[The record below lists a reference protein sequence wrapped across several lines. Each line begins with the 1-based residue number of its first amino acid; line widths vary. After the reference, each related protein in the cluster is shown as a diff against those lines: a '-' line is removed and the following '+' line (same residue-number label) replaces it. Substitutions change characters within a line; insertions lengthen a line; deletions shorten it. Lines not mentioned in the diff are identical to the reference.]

1 MLNML
6 WRQHNSYLGT
16 VAVQKK
22 NTPRHEIKIVQNC
35 HQTLWNW
42 NWGHL
47 IKLVEDWFT
56 QQATNFQNK
65 LPDEVMEADVS
76 MFKKNMDEFMDN
88 KSITTSQRGQMC
100 VTLKFPAKQ
109 LWIRGI
115 SEQKWSYSQ
124 LFPNDISSATVSR
137 GKKKVLNYL
146 TQ

>member
-1 MLNML
+1 MLNVL

-22 NTPRHEIKIVQNC
+22 PPRRHEIKTVQSC

-42 NWGHL
+42 NGGHL

-65 LPDEVMEADVS
+65 LPDEVTEADVS
-76 MFKKNMDEFMDN
+76 MFKKNIDVFMGN
-88 KSITTSQRGQMC
+88 KSTNTYERGQMC
-100 VTLKFPAKQ
+100 VTLNFPTQ
-109 LWIRGI
+109 ELWIRAI

-124 LFPNDISSATVSR
+124 LFPNDISATVSR
-137 GKKKVLNYL
+137 EKKVLNYL
-146 TQ
+146 TH